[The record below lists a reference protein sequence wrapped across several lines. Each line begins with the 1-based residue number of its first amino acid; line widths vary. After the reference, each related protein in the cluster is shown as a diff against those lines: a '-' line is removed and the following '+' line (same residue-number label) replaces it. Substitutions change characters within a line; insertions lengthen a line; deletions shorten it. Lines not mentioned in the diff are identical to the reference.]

1 MKKTYLI
8 LMSSIMIVT
17 FMMLLATVVFAWF
30 LAMRGKSFAAFES
43 GQIIVDVSI
52 DEALITETIN
62 IADLAFVDF
71 SSDIIINEDG
81 VLNKLA
87 STSFIQITNDALSSD
102 VKNIITLQNQSDGLF
117 YLLYYEGKNLD
128 SSLKNQDVDWYSIIT
143 TTIGSEVNEMT
154 QRSLLNDYNAFVL
167 TSISNVMLSPGD
179 YISLQIAIWGDYDM
193 LLDASTYLTDS
204 YSLQISI
211 ATTQWEG
218 AL

>member
-1 MKKTYLI
+1 
-8 LMSSIMIVT
+8 
-17 FMMLLATVVFAWF
+17 
-30 LAMRGKSFAAFES
+30 
-43 GQIIVDVSI
+43 
-52 DEALITETIN
+52 
-62 IADLAFVDF
+62 VDF
-71 SSDIIINEDG
+71 SRDIIINEDG

-128 SSLKNQDVDWYSIIT
+128 GSLKNQDVDWYSIIT

-167 TSISNVMLSPGD
+167 TTISNVMLSPGD

-193 LLDASTYLTDS
+193 LLDTSTYLSDS